1 LVAGSEVVK
10 RLKTSSGVPDSGG
23 AAYEY
28 PNTFAIVG
36 TRYTTIRV
44 GPTACAI
51 GASPK
56 QTSTSGVRNPAL
68 TGLIGFLTGGVVVL
82 NRINGFIGLVI
93 FLSFI

>member
-1 LVAGSEVVK
+1 LEPGM
-10 RLKTSSGVPDSGG
+10 VPS
-23 AAYEY
+23 
-28 PNTFAIVG
+28 VS
-36 TRYTTIRV
+36 

-56 QTSTSGVRNPAL
+56 QASSSRMRNPAL

-93 FLSFI
+93 FLPLFSRGLVWM